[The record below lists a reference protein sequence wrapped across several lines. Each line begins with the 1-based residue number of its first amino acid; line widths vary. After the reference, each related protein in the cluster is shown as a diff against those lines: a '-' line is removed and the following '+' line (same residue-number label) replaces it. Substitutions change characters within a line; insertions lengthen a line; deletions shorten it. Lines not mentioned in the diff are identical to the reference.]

1 MQVVII
7 LCLLVF
13 LKPREGKMGFSHFF
27 SVLQQQLRS
36 KKTNNE
42 KQHLPD
48 FFGSSSF
55 VDVYSHS
62 SGDIG

>member
-1 MQVVII
+1 
-7 LCLLVF
+7 
-13 LKPREGKMGFSHFF
+13 MGFSHFF